1 MNEILEKILPR
12 YIIEHGFL
20 GADEKTMELAEEKQK
35 ALFSNQDL
43 FRLIVPL
50 IVEQF
55 LTVVVGMVDS
65 IMVASV
71 GESAVSAVSLVD
83 SINILIINIFT
94 AVATGGAVVVGQFL
108 GRQEEKHGCRCAN
121 QLVLFMGV
129 LSVGIMCL
137 VYLGQ
142 GFILH
147 QVFGRIEP
155 DVMGYSKV
163 YLDIVSLSIP
173 FIGLYNAGAA
183 LFRTMGN
190 SKVSMLTSLLM
201 NGINIVGNAIL
212 IYGMKMGVAGAA
224 IPTLI
229 SRVVAAVVM
238 VALLCNQKL
247 LVHLV
252 RPFRF
257 RFDGSLVKK
266 ILYIGVPNGLENSMF
281 QLGKILLLSLVSGFG
296 TASIA
301 ANAVGSALAN
311 FEILPGMAIGYA
323 VITVVSRCVGAQDYA
338 QARFY
343 TKKLLKITYL
353 AQIATNTIIFLLLPL
368 LLKAYHL
375 SEETAHMTTQIILSH
390 GILAMVIWPIAFTL
404 PNTLRASNDV
414 KYSMG
419 VSIFS
424 MWVFRI
430 GFSFLL
436 ASALN
441 IGVMGVW
448 IAMYIDWFVRSF
460 FFVQRYRKDR
470 WEQIQVI

>member
-1 MNEILEKILPR
+1 
-12 YIIEHGFL
+12 
-20 GADEKTMELAEEKQK
+20 MELTESKQTK
-35 ALFSNQDL
+35 LFSNRDL
-43 FRLIVPL
+43 TRLIVPL
-50 IVEQF
+50 IIEQL
-55 LTVVVGMVDS
+55 LTVAVGMVDS

-71 GESAVSAVSLVD
+71 GEAAVSAVSLVD

-94 AVATGGAVVVGQFL
+94 AIATGGAVVVGQFL
-108 GRQEEKHGCRCAN
+108 GRREENHACRCAN
-121 QLVLFMGV
+121 QLVLFMAA
-129 LSVGIMCL
+129 LSVTIMCL
-137 VYLGQ
+137 VYLAQ

-155 DVMGYSKV
+155 DVMGYSKT

-190 SKVSMLTSLLM
+190 SKISMLTSLLM
-201 NGINIVGNAIL
+201 NGINIVGNSIM
-212 IYGMKMGVAGAA
+212 IYGLKMEVAGAA
-224 IPTLI
+224 IPTTI
-229 SRVVAAVVM
+229 SRVVAAVVI

-247 LVHLV
+247 LVHLT

-301 ANAVGSALAN
+301 ANAVGNALVN

-323 VITVVSRCVGAQDYA
+323 VVTVVSRCVGARDYA
-338 QARFY
+338 QARLY

-353 AQIATNTIIFLLLPL
+353 AQVVANLVIFLLLPL
-368 LLKAYHL
+368 ILKAYHL
-375 SEETAHMTTQIILSH
+375 SEETARMATEIILSH
-390 GILAMVIWPIAFTL
+390 GILSMIIWPIAFTL

-414 KYSMG
+414 KFSML

-436 ASALN
+436 ASALQM
-441 IGVMGVW
+441 GVMGVW
-448 IAMYIDWFVRSF
+448 IAMYIDWVVRSVF
-460 FFVQRYRKDR
+460 FIIRYRQDKWQR
-470 WEQIQVI
+470 VQVI